1 MMRQAA
7 LNWRDRVL
15 DVLSHVPDPEIPVVS
30 VVELGIVRDVQENP
44 PRVVITT
51 TYSGCPATQVIQADI
66 RKALDDAALPLPRA
80 PWAPSRAPSEGGTL
94 AGHGRVAGCAVHGR
108 DRIWFC
114 MRSGLPTSIGPLL
127 GDEKSVKVRDIW
139 SLRPVERR
147 GCSASTSLGAAAG
160 PAGT

>member
-66 RKALDDAALPLPRA
+66 RKALDDAALREQMGANGRA
-80 PWAPSRAPSEGGTL
+80 YAEEKFDIAKIASRFL
-94 AGHGRVAGCAVHGR
+94 A
-108 DRIWFC
+108 
-114 MRSGLPTSIGPLL
+114 L
-127 GDEKSVKVRDIW
+127 G
-139 SLRPVERR
+139 
-147 GCSASTSLGAAAG
+147 
-160 PAGT
+160 